1 MSLETHDVVWAAGG
15 APIIDGIT
23 ISIPRGGFTGLLGP
37 NGCGKSTLLRLL
49 AGLLRPRA
57 GAVLLDRRRLSG
69 LPRREVARRLAV
81 VAQEVSTDVDMTV
94 ADVVMLGRIPHR
106 TRLASMGRDD
116 SLDTREAE
124 NALARC
130 DLAGWG
136 GRHWSTLSGGERQRV
151 NIARALAQGPTELLL
166 DEPTNHLDIHHQ
178 IDLLRML
185 AAAPATVVAAL
196 HDLNLAAQYCDHL
209 LLLEA
214 GRVVASG
221 SPAEVLT
228 EQWIERVYRVRA
240 TVDTDSD
247 GRPHLRYGPLS
258 DAASS

>member
-1 MSLETHDVVWAAGG
+1 MTRKERRIMSLETHDVVWAAGG

-57 GAVLLDRRRLSG
+57 GTVLLDRRRLSE

-116 SLDTREAE
+116 F
-124 NALARC
+124 
-130 DLAGWG
+130 
-136 GRHWSTLSGGERQRV
+136 
-151 NIARALAQGPTELLL
+151 PT
-166 DEPTNHLDIHHQ
+166 P
-178 IDLLRML
+178 
-185 AAAPATVVAAL
+185 
-196 HDLNLAAQYCDHL
+196 
-209 LLLEA
+209 
-214 GRVVASG
+214 
-221 SPAEVLT
+221 
-228 EQWIERVYRVRA
+228 
-240 TVDTDSD
+240 
-247 GRPHLRYGPLS
+247 GRPRTPWHGATWRGGAAVTGRRCPAGNASASTSPEPWPRGPP
-258 DAASS
+258 SSSWTSRPTTSTSTTRSISCGCWPPHRPRSSPPCTT